1 MGSGKWEVGSGK
13 WGVRRKSLFP
23 SLLYPLSFP
32 SCLSAYGYN
41 RIVERGVPMQTPIS
55 PNLITPPQNE
65 ETAHSQIP
73 TELDISH
80 IVTEDETPV
89 DNLIQEKLQRLLV
102 HCLYHAF
109 RTEQPFIAMA
119 DVGLFS
125 ALHAPPLVPDVML
138 SLGVEIAADWSQKRH
153 RSYFI
158 WEFGKPPDVAI
169 EIVSNRKGGELAG
182 KLTDYGR
189 IAIPYYVVFDPLEYL
204 SERVLRVYGLRE
216 GKYHLLDDA
225 WLPEV
230 GLGLTL
236 WSGSFEGKQ
245 YDRWLRWCDRH
256 GQILLTGSEQSAQ
269 ETQRAEQ
276 EAQRADTAEAKLAAL
291 MAKLAAQGIE
301 LDP

>member
-1 MGSGKWEVGSGK
+1 
-13 WGVRRKSLFP
+13 
-23 SLLYPLSFP
+23 
-32 SCLSAYGYN
+32 
-41 RIVERGVPMQTPIS
+41 MQTPAQAFVT
-55 PNLITPPQNE
+55 TPPPNAEPAYEQP
-65 ETAHSQIP
+65 P

-109 RTEQPFIAMA
+109 RSEQPFIAMA

-125 ALHAPPLVPDVML
+125 ALHGPPLVPDVML

-158 WEFGKPPDVAI
+158 WEFGKPPDVVI
-169 EIVSNRKGGELAG
+169 EIVSNRKGHEGDR
-182 KLTDYGR
+182 KLNDYSR
-189 IAIPYYVVFDPLEYL
+189 IGVSYYVVFDPLEYL
-204 SERVLRVYGLRE
+204 SARVLRVYGLRE
-216 GKYHLLDDA
+216 GQYHLFDDA
-225 WLPEV
+225 WLPGV

-245 YDRWLRWCDRH
+245 YDRWLRWCDRN
-256 GQILLTGSEQSAQ
+256 GQILPTGSEQSAQ
-269 ETQRAEQ
+269 EAQRAEQ

-291 MAKLAAQGIE
+291 MAKLAAQGIDPDQ
-301 LDP
+301 LDHPA